1 MTKKITIPYF
11 PQGIKYVTPLIL
23 VGVFYLALINYYGW
37 SVILVLLIGIIL
49 TTKYVTE
56 INLNDKKYVDY
67 LSLLWIPLNVETKT
81 FNHLDRIVITKGN
94 HAQTINTT
102 SLIIAIRVQS
112 RQLDWSDY
120 TGTLITDNGT
130 LDLLTRNSK
139 RELMIGLKEFAEF
152 LNVGIEDRT
161 SSQYYWVDLTRT

>member
-11 PQGIKYVTPLIL
+11 PLGMKYATPLIF
-23 VGVFYLALINYYGW
+23 GGAFYLASINYYSW
-37 SVILVLLIGIIL
+37 SVILVLLTGIIL

-56 INLNDKKYVDY
+56 INLNEKKYIDY

-81 FNHLDRIVITKGN
+81 FIHVDRIVITKGN
-94 HAQTINTT
+94 HAQMINTR
-102 SLIIAIRVQS
+102 AQS

-120 TGTLITDNGT
+120 TGTLITDNST

-139 RELMIGLKEFAEF
+139 RELITGLKEFAEF

-161 SSQYYWVDLTRT
+161 SSQYYWVDLTRI

>member
-11 PQGIKYVTPLIL
+11 PQGIKFVTPLIL
-23 VGVFYLALINYYGW
+23 GGAFYLASINYYGW

-81 FNHLDRIVITKGN
+81 FNRVDRIVITKGN
-94 HAQTINTT
+94 YAQTINTK
-102 SLIIAIRVQS
+102 AQS

-120 TGTLITDNGT
+120 TGTLLTDNST

-139 RELMIGLKEFAEF
+139 RDLIAGLKEFADF

-161 SSQYYWVDLTRT
+161 SSQYYWVDLTRI

>member
-23 VGVFYLALINYYGW
+23 GGAFYLASINYYGW

-81 FNHLDRIVITKGN
+81 FNRVDRIVITKGN
-94 HAQTINTT
+94 HAQMINTR
-102 SLIIAIRVQS
+102 AQS
-112 RQLDWSDY
+112 RQMDWSDY
-120 TGTLITDNGT
+120 TGTLITDNSK

-139 RELMIGLKEFAEF
+139 RELIIGIKEFAEF

-161 SSQYYWVDLTRT
+161 SSQYYWVDLTRI

>member
-23 VGVFYLALINYYGW
+23 GGAFYLASINYYSW

-81 FNHLDRIVITKGN
+81 FNRVDRIVITKGN
-94 HAQTINTT
+94 HAQMINTR
-102 SLIIAIRVQS
+102 AQS
-112 RQLDWSDY
+112 RQMDWSDY
-120 TGTLITDNGT
+120 TGTLITDNSK

-139 RELMIGLKEFAEF
+139 RELIIGIKEFAEF

-161 SSQYYWVDLTRT
+161 SSQYYWVDLTRI

>member
-1 MTKKITIPYF
+1 MTKKIAIPYF

-23 VGVFYLALINYYGW
+23 GGAFYLATINYYGW

-56 INLNDKKYVDY
+56 INLKDKKYLDY
-67 LSLLWIPLNVETKT
+67 LSILWIPINVETKT
-81 FNHLDRIVITKGN
+81 FNHVDRIVITKGN
-94 HAQTINTT
+94 YAQTINTK
-102 SLIIAIRVQS
+102 AQS

-120 TGTLITDNGT
+120 TGTLITDNSS

-139 RELMIGLKEFAEF
+139 RELIRGLKEFAEF
-152 LNVGIEDRT
+152 LKVGIEDRT
-161 SSQYYWVDLTRT
+161 SSLYYWIDLRKI